1 MIFLRLA
8 QDGTLKLT
16 LKLKNVVYYFEV
28 SKCNK
33 MVMSV
38 GSGESCRPTA
48 RANGEGMLVLST
60 DRAAKTNSE
69 SRSLLYGIFDF
80 QFVLGLCV
88 LKIIIFIK
96 YKRPEY
102 LP

>member
-1 MIFLRLA
+1 MKAVDQQLERIVKAL
-8 QDGTLKLT
+8 
-16 LKLKNVVYYFEV
+16 
-28 SKCNK
+28 
-33 MVMSV
+33 
-38 GSGESCRPTA
+38 
-48 RANGEGMLVLST
+48 LVLST
-60 DRAAKTNSE
+60 GRDDKTNSE
-69 SRSLLYGIFDF
+69 SRSLLHGVFDF